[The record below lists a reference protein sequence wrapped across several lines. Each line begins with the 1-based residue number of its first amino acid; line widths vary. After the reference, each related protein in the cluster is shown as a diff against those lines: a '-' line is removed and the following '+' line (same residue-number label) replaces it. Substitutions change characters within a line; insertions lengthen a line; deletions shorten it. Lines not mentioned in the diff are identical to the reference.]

1 MMMKGSSNSQELS
14 AAGLQNESVAAANML
29 RAPTE
34 DAAKSRW

>member
-1 MMMKGSSNSQELS
+1 MMMKGSNIQELS
-14 AAGLQNESVAAANML
+14 AANLQNDSVAAANML